1 MLEVIFKNEFAPFP
15 LEKAGEKL
23 MNFSLYIAKRY
34 LFSKSNRNAINIIS
48 LISGIAVFVG
58 ALALMIVLS
67 GFSGLREFGL
77 SFSNQF
83 DPDLKVLPAMGK
95 TIDFSSD
102 EAKELSEI
110 KGINGFSKVIEERVL
125 LDFDSKNMP
134 AIIKGVDQ
142 NYIQVTKMDSAIII
156 GSWLTDLSHQVV
168 IGFDIS
174 KQLTVGVNDYT
185 HALRILAPK
194 PGKGQILNIRDAFN
208 TSNSFVAGIYSV
220 NDEMDGK
227 FVFTQIDFA
236 RELLGLKPS
245 EISSLEIKL
254 SPNADANFVKE
265 KIEQILNQKVLI
277 KTKLE
282 QNEAYYKML
291 NTENLAVYL
300 ICTLVLI
307 IALFNMVGSILMVIL
322 DKRENIKTLHDLG
335 AKTQQLQNIFFLQ
348 GTLNTF
354 FWGGLG
360 ILVGIAIVILQLKFD
375 LVMITPTLPYPIALN
390 FQNIMI
396 VFFTIM
402 ILGMGASYL
411 AASRVKKVLGN

>member
-1 MLEVIFKNEFAPFP
+1 
-15 LEKAGEKL
+15 

-34 LFSKSNRNAINIIS
+34 LFSKSNRNTINIIS
-48 LISGIAVFVG
+48 FISGIAVFVG

-83 DPDLKVLPAMGK
+83 DPDLKVLPAKGK
-95 TIDFSSD
+95 TIDFTSE
-102 EAKELSEI
+102 EAKKLSAIE
-110 KGINGFSKVIEERVL
+110 GLALFSKVVEERVL

-134 AIIKGVDQ
+134 ATIKGVDE
-142 NYIQVTKMDSAIII
+142 NYLRVTKMDSAVIV

-174 KQLTVGVNDYT
+174 RQLTLGVNDYT
-185 HALRILAPK
+185 QALRIMVPK

-220 NDEMDGK
+220 NDELDGK
-227 FVFTQIDFA
+227 YVFSQIGFA
-236 RELLGLKPS
+236 RELLNLEPS
-245 EISSLEIKL
+245 EISSLELKL
-254 SPNADANFVKE
+254 APNADVNLVK
-265 KIEQILNQKVLI
+265 KNVQTVLGENVLV

-307 IALFNMVGSILMVIL
+307 IALFNMVGSILMMIL
-322 DKRENIKTLHDLG
+322 DKRENIITLHNLG
-335 AKTQQLQNIFFLQ
+335 AQTSILKRIFFLQ
-348 GTLNTF
+348 GTLNAF
-354 FWGGLG
+354 LWGSLG
-360 ILVGIAIVILQLKFD
+360 ILIGIIIVVLQMNFD
-375 LVMITPTLPYPIALN
+375 LVMITPTLPYPIALS
-390 FQNIMI
+390 FQNILI

-411 AASRVKKVLGN
+411 ASSRVKKIIYS